1 MPFRPCLLMLTILA
15 LAILPTCG
23 GGGSAT
29 TPPPATYT
37 IGGAVSGLSGAGLVL
52 QDNGGDSLTV
62 NGNGNFTF
70 STPITSGGTYKVT
83 VSTQPSGQTCTV
95 ANSSGTADANVT
107 NVQVTCAAIVTY
119 TIGGTVSG
127 LSGAG
132 LVLQDNGGDNLA
144 IGGNGSFTF
153 ATPIDSGE
161 TYSVTVYIPPTAPL
175 QACMV
180 ANGSGTANAN
190 VTNVAVTC
198 STPTEQVLYTF
209 GSAPDGSDATG
220 SLVFDSSGN
229 LYGTTIEGGA
239 FGQGTV
245 FELSPGAGG
254 VWTEKVLYSFC
265 PQSGCVDG
273 STPNGGLIFDTA
285 GNLYGTTA
293 GGGGGGVAFELTP
306 KSGGTWTETVLH
318 SFGSGTDGFL
328 PGSGL
333 VLDSAGNLY
342 GTTVGGGT
350 GGPNCPAGNGG
361 NLCGTAFELSPGSDS
376 QWTETV
382 LYNFCPQAGC
392 TDGNAPYGGVIVD
405 AAGNLYGTATFGGT
419 SNEGTV
425 FELSPSKD
433 GQWVHSTI
441 FEFPQ
446 SGGIPVAGL
455 VQDKAG
461 NLYGTAPYLAGN
473 GGVFSLTPGAGG
485 TWTENVLH
493 AFCTPAQQEA
503 GCQDGYNPQAGVVF
517 DKAGNLYGNT
527 IHGTSLFAGG
537 TVFELMPGENGTWVE
552 VILAGGGGT
561 GGVVLDGAGNVYG
574 AGGNIVVEVT
584 P

>member
-1 MPFRPCLLMLTILA
+1 MLTILA
-15 LAILPTCG
+15 LAVLSACG

-107 NVQVTCAAIVTY
+107 NVQVTCAATVTY

-306 KSGGTWTETVLH
+306 KSGGTWTELRQRH
-318 SFGSGTDGFL
+318 GWL
-328 PGSGL
+328 
-333 VLDSAGNLY
+333 
-342 GTTVGGGT
+342 
-350 GGPNCPAGNGG
+350 
-361 NLCGTAFELSPGSDS
+361 
-376 QWTETV
+376 
-382 LYNFCPQAGC
+382 
-392 TDGNAPYGGVIVD
+392 
-405 AAGNLYGTATFGGT
+405 
-419 SNEGTV
+419 
-425 FELSPSKD
+425 
-433 GQWVHSTI
+433 
-441 FEFPQ
+441 
-446 SGGIPVAGL
+446 
-455 VQDKAG
+455 
-461 NLYGTAPYLAGN
+461 LAGFRI
-473 GGVFSLTPGAGG
+473 GS
-485 TWTENVLH
+485 
-493 AFCTPAQQEA
+493 
-503 GCQDGYNPQAGVVF
+503 
-517 DKAGNLYGNT
+517 
-527 IHGTSLFAGG
+527 
-537 TVFELMPGENGTWVE
+537 
-552 VILAGGGGT
+552 
-561 GGVVLDGAGNVYG
+561 
-574 AGGNIVVEVT
+574 
-584 P
+584 